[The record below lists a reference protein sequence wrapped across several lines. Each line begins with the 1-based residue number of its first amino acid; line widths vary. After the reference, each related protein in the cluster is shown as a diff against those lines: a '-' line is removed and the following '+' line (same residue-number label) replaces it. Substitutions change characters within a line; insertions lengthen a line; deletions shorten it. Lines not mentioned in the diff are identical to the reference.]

1 MTASTATPLRAGDPA
16 PDQTLLDA
24 SGATVRLS
32 DYWTAA
38 PKALALVF
46 VRHFG

>member
-1 MTASTATPLRAGDPA
+1 MSAPPAPHLQAGQAA

-24 SGATVRLS
+24 TGASVTLS
-32 DYWTAA
+32 DFWEAA